1 MGAAETHIEPGIA
14 GLDVLAAR
22 VDSESMEAFMGT
34 CDGPRQAST
43 RLDTRRR
50 LRPS

>member
-14 GLDVLAAR
+14 GLDVLVAR
-22 VDSESMEAFMGT
+22 VDSEWMAAFMGT
-34 CDGPRQAST
+34 CDRPRQVSAK
-43 RLDTRRR
+43 LDTRRR